1 MNFFAVPAEDRD
13 DALVRTFRDIERKAR
28 LMGKSGLL
36 MELDRLAALHLE
48 KGHGGQDPA
57 SARAPKSSKQ
67 LEREA
72 TERLAR
78 LLETLTTESVN
89 TPGSSDLG

>member
-1 MNFFAVPAEDRD
+1 MNFIAVPSEERD

-28 LMGKSGLL
+28 LMGRSGLL

-48 KGHGGQDPA
+48 KGQGGQEPA
-57 SARAPKSSKQ
+57 SVRTPKSSKQ

-78 LLETLTTESVN
+78 LLETLTTENDN
-89 TPGSSDLG
+89 THGASDLG